1 MPTLTLEVQDDEIQ
15 EVLDFYHSH
24 MERMEKIEK
33 TQQQMMPLLKALLDA
48 INKTQNKIDIEDNW
62 WLRCTHAEAG
72 QAEGCRQ

>member
-33 TQQQMMPLLKALLDA
+33 TLRKVSSQLERLENALEE
-48 INKTQNKIDIEDNW
+48 TQYKDDSED
-62 WLRCTHAEAG
+62 H
-72 QAEGCRQ
+72 

>member
-33 TQQQMMPLLKALLDA
+33 TLRKVSSQLERLENALEETQQKD
-48 INKTQNKIDIEDNW
+48 DSEDY
-62 WLRCTHAEAG
+62 
-72 QAEGCRQ
+72 